1 MNFIDIFIAA
11 AFLVFGWIGFRRGIL
26 RTVLSIVGL
35 LVGGAA
41 GAIATPSIQSL
52 ISSSSFGFKPTIG
65 LTTIIL
71 GASLGMFLFGILGS
85 FLRVVLLPLPF
96 MKTIDSLIGFGLAIV
111 AVASISSTLSSAAQ
125 VIPNKTV
132 NNLFSQSQ
140 LISQIEQYLP
150 DRFKNAAQK
159 IQNVITDSPLPEVFR
174 SLVESRIAPSQLA
187 EDVNVPEIVNQS
199 VASTVRIDGIA
210 ESCSAAMVGT
220 GFIISPERV
229 ITNAHVVAG
238 VKDPV
243 VTLSNTKIQLG
254 GKVIAIDRKKDVAV
268 VYVPG
273 LNGDELTFI
282 GPATPNEIGFVVG
295 YPNGG
300 SLSTTAV
307 SVSSEFESFGTDIDG
322 NGETKRDVIVFGGDV
337 RPGNSGGPLLNQQGQ
352 VLGVVFAA
360 DAQNKNTGYAISP
373 GEVIKFITDAKSKT
387 EQIST
392 GDCAKT
398 RS

>member
-1 MNFIDIFIAA
+1 MNFIDVFIAA
-11 AFLVFGWIGFRRGIL
+11 AFLVFGLIGFRRGIL
-26 RTVLSIVGL
+26 RTVLSITGL

-52 ISSSSFGFKPTIG
+52 ISNNAFGFKPTIG
-65 LTTIIL
+65 LTSIIL

-85 FLRVVLLPLPF
+85 FLRVVLLPFPF
-96 MKTIDSLIGFGLAIV
+96 MKTIDSLIGFGLAII

-140 LISQIEQYLP
+140 FIAQIDLYLP
-150 DRFKNAAQK
+150 ERFKNAAQK
-159 IQNVITDSPLPEVFR
+159 IQNVITDSPLPEVFK
-174 SLVESRIAPSQLA
+174 SLVESRITPTQL
-187 EDVNVPEIVNQS
+187 ESDVAIPEIVTKS

-220 GFIISPERV
+220 GFIVSPERV

-238 VKDPV
+238 VIDPV
-243 VTLSNTKIQLG
+243 VTVSNSKTQLS
-254 GKVIAIDRKKDVAV
+254 GKVIAIDRKKDIAII
-268 VYVPG
+268 YVPG
-273 LNGDELTFI
+273 LNGEKLTFI

-300 SLSTTAV
+300 NLRTSAV
-307 SVSSEFESFGTDIDG
+307 SVSSEFESIGTDIDG

-337 RPGNSGGPLLNQQGQ
+337 RPGNSGGPLLNEQGQ

-360 DAQNKNTGYAISP
+360 DAENKNTGYALAPS
-373 GEVIKFITDAKSKT
+373 EVAKLVSET
-387 EQIST
+387 SSVMQEIET
-392 GDCAKT
+392 GKCAKAA
-398 RS
+398 

>member
-11 AFLVFGWIGFRRGIL
+11 AFLIFGWIGFRRGIL
-26 RTVLSIVGL
+26 RTILSIIGL
-35 LVGGAA
+35 IVGGAA

-52 ISSSSFGFKPTIG
+52 ISNNAFGFKPTIG
-65 LTTIIL
+65 LTSIIL
-71 GASLGMFLFGILGS
+71 GASLGMFLFGVLGS

-140 LISQIEQYLP
+140 LISQIDQYLP
-150 DRFKNAAQK
+150 ARFKDAAQK
-159 IQNVITDSPLPEVFR
+159 IQNVITDSPLPEVFK
-174 SLVESRIAPSQLA
+174 SLVESRITPTQL
-187 EDVNVPEIVNQS
+187 ETDVAIPEIVTKS

-220 GFIISPERV
+220 GFIVSPERV

-238 VKDPV
+238 VKEPV
-243 VTLSNTKIQLG
+243 ITLFNSQTQLG
-254 GKVIAIDRKKDVAV
+254 GRVIAIDRKKDIAIIF
-268 VYVPG
+268 VPG
-273 LNGDELTFI
+273 LTGEKLTFI
-282 GPATPNEIGFVVG
+282 GPVTPNEIGFVVG

-300 SLSTTAV
+300 NLRTMPV
-307 SVSSEFESFGTDIDG
+307 SVTSEFESIGTDIDG
-322 NGETKRDVIVFGGDV
+322 NGETRRDVIVFGGDV
-337 RPGNSGGPLLNQQGQ
+337 KPGNSGGPLLNDQGQ

-360 DAQNKNTGYAISP
+360 DSENKNTGYALAPSEVAKLVSETSSVMQAIET
-373 GEVIKFITDAKSKT
+373 GE
-387 EQIST
+387 
-392 GDCAKT
+392 CAKA
-398 RS
+398 S

>member
-11 AFLVFGWIGFRRGIL
+11 AFLIFGWIGFRRGIL
-26 RTVLSIVGL
+26 RTILSIIGL
-35 LVGGAA
+35 IVGGAA

-52 ISSSSFGFKPTIG
+52 ISNNAFGFKPTIG
-65 LTTIIL
+65 LTSIIL
-71 GASLGMFLFGILGS
+71 GASLGMFLFGVLGS

-140 LISQIEQYLP
+140 LISQIDQYLP
-150 DRFKNAAQK
+150 ARFKDAAQK
-159 IQNVITDSPLPEVFR
+159 IQNVITDSPLPEVFK
-174 SLVESRIAPSQLA
+174 SLVESRITPTQL
-187 EDVNVPEIVNQS
+187 ETDVAIPEIVTKS

-220 GFIISPERV
+220 GFIVSPERV

-238 VKDPV
+238 VKEPV
-243 VTLSNTKIQLG
+243 ITLFNSQTQLG
-254 GKVIAIDRKKDVAV
+254 GRVIAIDRKKDIAIIF
-268 VYVPG
+268 VPG
-273 LNGDELTFI
+273 LTGEKLTFI
-282 GPATPNEIGFVVG
+282 GPVTPNEIGFVVG

-300 SLSTTAV
+300 NLRTMPV
-307 SVSSEFESFGTDIDG
+307 SVTSEFESIGTDIDG
-322 NGETKRDVIVFGGDV
+322 NGETRRDVIVFGGDV
-337 RPGNSGGPLLNQQGQ
+337 KPGNSGGPLLNDQGQ

-360 DAQNKNTGYAISP
+360 DAENKNTGYALAPSEVAKLVSETSSVMQAIET
-373 GEVIKFITDAKSKT
+373 GE
-387 EQIST
+387 
-392 GDCAKT
+392 CAKA
-398 RS
+398 S

>member
-35 LVGGAA
+35 VAGGAA
-41 GAIATPSIQSL
+41 GAIATPSMQSL
-52 ISSSSFGFKPTIG
+52 ISNSTFGFKPTVG

-71 GASLGMFLFGILGS
+71 GASIGMFLFGILGS
-85 FLRVVLLPLPF
+85 FLRVVLLPFPF
-96 MKTIDSLIGFGLAIV
+96 MKMIDSLVGLVLSIA

-125 VIPNKTV
+125 IIPNKIV
-132 NNLFSQSQ
+132 NNLFAESQ
-140 LISQIEQYLP
+140 LISQINQYLP

-174 SLVESRIAPSQLA
+174 SLVESRIAPSQLT

-210 ESCSAAMVGT
+210 EICSAAMVGT
-220 GFIISPERV
+220 GFIISSERV

-238 VKDPV
+238 VKEPV
-243 VTLSNTKIQLG
+243 VTLSNTKIQLA

-268 VYVPG
+268 IYVPG
-273 LNGDELTFI
+273 LNGNKLTFM
-282 GPATPNEIGFVVG
+282 GPSTPNEIGFVVG

-300 SLSTTAV
+300 NLRISAV
-307 SVSSEFESFGTDIDG
+307 SVSSEFESIGTDIDG
-322 NGETKRDVIVFGGDV
+322 NDEVKRDVIVFGGDV
-337 RPGNSGGPLLNQQGQ
+337 RPGNSGGPLLNEQGQ
-352 VLGVVFAA
+352 VLGVVFAG
-360 DAQNKNTGYAISP
+360 DAENNKTGYALSPSEVAKMVSDAANLTQNQNTGYC
-373 GEVIKFITDAKSKT
+373 AKS
-387 EQIST
+387 
-392 GDCAKT
+392 
-398 RS
+398 

>member
-1 MNFIDIFIAA
+1 MNFIDVFIAA

-26 RTVLSIVGL
+26 RTVLSIIGL

-52 ISSSSFGFKPTIG
+52 ISNNAFGFKPTIG
-65 LTTIIL
+65 LTSIIL
-71 GASLGMFLFGILGS
+71 GASVGMFLFGILGS
-85 FLRVVLLPLPF
+85 FLRVVFLPFPF
-96 MKTIDSLIGFGLAIV
+96 MKTIDSLIGFVLAII

-140 LISQIEQYLP
+140 FIAQIDLYLP
-150 DRFKNAAQK
+150 ERFKNAAQK
-159 IQNVITDSPLPEVFR
+159 IQNVITDSPLPEVFK
-174 SLVESRIAPSQLA
+174 SLVESRITPTQL
-187 EDVNVPEIVNQS
+187 ESDVAIPEIVTKS

-220 GFIISPERV
+220 GFIVSPERV

-238 VKDPV
+238 VIDPV
-243 VTLSNTKIQLG
+243 VTVSNSKTQLS
-254 GKVIAIDRKKDVAV
+254 GKVIAIDRKKDIAII
-268 VYVPG
+268 YVPG
-273 LNGDELTFI
+273 LNGEKLTFI

-300 SLSTTAV
+300 NLRTSAV
-307 SVSSEFESFGTDIDG
+307 SVSSEFESIGTDIDG

-337 RPGNSGGPLLNQQGQ
+337 RPGNSGGPLLNEQGQ

-360 DAQNKNTGYAISP
+360 DAENKNTGYALAPSEVAKLIS
-373 GEVIKFITDAKSKT
+373 ETSSVMEAI
-387 EQIST
+387 ET
-392 GDCAKT
+392 GNCAKA
-398 RS
+398 S

>member
-1 MNFIDIFIAA
+1 MNFIDVFIPA

-26 RTVLSIVGL
+26 RTVLSIIGL

-52 ISSSSFGFKPTIG
+52 ISNNAFGFKPTIG
-65 LTTIIL
+65 LTSIIL

-85 FLRVVLLPLPF
+85 FLRVVLLPFPF
-96 MKTIDSLIGFGLAIV
+96 MKTIDSLIGFGLAII

-132 NNLFSQSQ
+132 NNLFSQSKF
-140 LISQIEQYLP
+140 IAQIDLYLP
-150 DRFKNAAQK
+150 ERFKNAAQK
-159 IQNVITDSPLPEVFR
+159 IQNVITDSPLPEVFK
-174 SLVESRIAPSQLA
+174 SLVESRITPTQL
-187 EDVNVPEIVNQS
+187 ESDVAIPEIVTKS

-220 GFIISPERV
+220 GFIVSPERV

-238 VKDPV
+238 VIDPV
-243 VTLSNTKIQLG
+243 VTVSNSKTQLS
-254 GKVIAIDRKKDVAV
+254 GKVIAIDRKKDIAII
-268 VYVPG
+268 YVPG
-273 LNGDELTFI
+273 LNGEKLTFI

-300 SLSTTAV
+300 NLRTSAV
-307 SVSSEFESFGTDIDG
+307 SVSSEFESIGTDIDG

-337 RPGNSGGPLLNQQGQ
+337 RPGNSGGPLLNEQGQ

-360 DAQNKNTGYAISP
+360 DAEHKNTGYALAPS
-373 GEVIKFITDAKSKT
+373 EVAKLVSET
-387 EQIST
+387 SSVMEAIET
-392 GDCAKT
+392 GNCAKA
-398 RS
+398 S

>member
-11 AFLVFGWIGFRRGIL
+11 AFLIFGWIGFRRGIL
-26 RTVLSIVGL
+26 RTILSIIGL
-35 LVGGAA
+35 IVGGAA

-52 ISSSSFGFKPTIG
+52 ISNNAFGFKPTIG
-65 LTTIIL
+65 LTSIIL
-71 GASLGMFLFGILGS
+71 GASLGMFLFGVLGS

-140 LISQIEQYLP
+140 LISQFDLYLP
-150 DRFKNAAQK
+150 ARFKDAAQK
-159 IQNVITDSPLPEVFR
+159 IQNVITDSPLPEVFK
-174 SLVESRIAPSQLA
+174 SLVESRITPTQL
-187 EDVNVPEIVNQS
+187 ETDVAIPEIVTKS

-220 GFIISPERV
+220 GFIVSPERV

-238 VKDPV
+238 VKEPV
-243 VTLSNTKIQLG
+243 ITLFNSQTQLG
-254 GKVIAIDRKKDVAV
+254 GRVIAIDRKKDIAIIF
-268 VYVPG
+268 VPG
-273 LNGDELTFI
+273 LTGEKLTFI
-282 GPATPNEIGFVVG
+282 GPVTPNEIGFVVG

-300 SLSTTAV
+300 NLRTMPV
-307 SVSSEFESFGTDIDG
+307 SVTSEFESIGTDIDG
-322 NGETKRDVIVFGGDV
+322 NGETRRDVIVFGGDV
-337 RPGNSGGPLLNQQGQ
+337 KPGNSGGPLLNDQGQ

-360 DAQNKNTGYAISP
+360 DAENKNTGYALAPSEVAKLVSETSSVMQAIET
-373 GEVIKFITDAKSKT
+373 GE
-387 EQIST
+387 
-392 GDCAKT
+392 CAKA
-398 RS
+398 S

>member
-1 MNFIDIFIAA
+1 
-11 AFLVFGWIGFRRGIL
+11 V
-26 RTVLSIVGL
+26 
-35 LVGGAA
+35 
-41 GAIATPSIQSL
+41 
-52 ISSSSFGFKPTIG
+52 
-65 LTTIIL
+65 
-71 GASLGMFLFGILGS
+71 
-85 FLRVVLLPLPF
+85 
-96 MKTIDSLIGFGLAIV
+96 LAIV

-132 NNLFSQSQ
+132 NNLFAESQ
-140 LISQIEQYLP
+140 LISQINQYLP

-268 VYVPG
+268 IFVPG
-273 LNGDELTFI
+273 LNGNELTFI

>member
-1 MNFIDIFIAA
+1 
-11 AFLVFGWIGFRRGIL
+11 
-26 RTVLSIVGL
+26 
-35 LVGGAA
+35 
-41 GAIATPSIQSL
+41 
-52 ISSSSFGFKPTIG
+52 
-65 LTTIIL
+65 
-71 GASLGMFLFGILGS
+71 MFLFGILGS
-85 FLRVVLLPLPF
+85 FLRVILLPFPF
-96 MKTIDSLIGFGLAIV
+96 MKTIDSLIGFVLAIV

-132 NNLFSQSQ
+132 NNLFAESQ
-140 LISQIEQYLP
+140 LILQINQYLP

-187 EDVNVPEIVNQS
+187 EDVDVPEIVNQS

-268 VYVPG
+268 IYVPG
-273 LNGDELTFI
+273 LNGNKLTFI

-300 SLSTTAV
+300 NLRTSAV
-307 SVSSEFESFGTDIDG
+307 SVSSEFESLGTDIDG

-337 RPGNSGGPLLNQQGQ
+337 RPGNSGGPLLNEQGQ

-360 DAQNKNTGYAISP
+360 DAENKNTGYALAPS
-373 GEVIKFITDAKSKT
+373 EVAKLVSET
-387 EQIST
+387 ASLMQEIET
-392 GDCAKT
+392 GSCAKAA
-398 RS
+398 

>member
-1 MNFIDIFIAA
+1 MNFIDVFIAA

-26 RTVLSIVGL
+26 RTVLSIIGL

-52 ISSSSFGFKPTIG
+52 ISNNAFGFKPTIG
-65 LTTIIL
+65 LTSIIL

-85 FLRVVLLPLPF
+85 FLRVVLLPFPF
-96 MKTIDSLIGFGLAIV
+96 MKTIDSLIGFGLAII

-140 LISQIEQYLP
+140 FIAQIDLYLP
-150 DRFKNAAQK
+150 ERFKNAAQK
-159 IQNVITDSPLPEVFR
+159 IQNVITDSPLPEVFK
-174 SLVESRIAPSQLA
+174 SLVESRITPTQL
-187 EDVNVPEIVNQS
+187 ESDVAIPEIVTKS

-220 GFIISPERV
+220 GFIVSPERV

-238 VKDPV
+238 VIDPV
-243 VTLSNTKIQLG
+243 VTVSNSKTQLS
-254 GKVIAIDRKKDVAV
+254 GKVIAIDRKKDIAII
-268 VYVPG
+268 YVPG
-273 LNGDELTFI
+273 LIGEKLTFI

-300 SLSTTAV
+300 NLRTSAV
-307 SVSSEFESFGTDIDG
+307 SVSSEFESIGTDIDG

-337 RPGNSGGPLLNQQGQ
+337 RPGNSGGPLLNEQGQ

-360 DAQNKNTGYAISP
+360 DAENKNTGYALAPS
-373 GEVIKFITDAKSKT
+373 EVAKLVSET
-387 EQIST
+387 SSVMEAIET
-392 GDCAKT
+392 GNCAKA
-398 RS
+398 S

>member
-11 AFLVFGWIGFRRGIL
+11 AFLIFGWIGFRRGIL
-26 RTVLSIVGL
+26 RTILSIIGL
-35 LVGGAA
+35 IVGGAA

-52 ISSSSFGFKPTIG
+52 ISSNAFGFKPTIG
-65 LTTIIL
+65 LTSIIL

-85 FLRVVLLPLPF
+85 FLRVVLLPFPF

-140 LISQIEQYLP
+140 IISQIDQYLP
-150 DRFKNAAQK
+150 ERFKNAAQK
-159 IQNVITDSPLPEVFR
+159 IQNVITDSPLPEVFK
-174 SLVESRIAPSQLA
+174 SLVESRITPTQL
-187 EDVNVPEIVNQS
+187 ESDVAIPEIVTKS

-220 GFIISPERV
+220 GFIVSPERV

-238 VKDPV
+238 VKEPV
-243 VTLSNTKIQLG
+243 ITLFNSQTQLG
-254 GKVIAIDRKKDVAV
+254 GRVIAIDRKKDIAIIF
-268 VYVPG
+268 VPG
-273 LNGDELTFI
+273 LTGEKLTFI
-282 GPATPNEIGFVVG
+282 GPVTPNEIGFVVG

-300 SLSTTAV
+300 NLRTMPV
-307 SVSSEFESFGTDIDG
+307 SVTSEFESIGTDIDG
-322 NGETKRDVIVFGGDV
+322 NGETRRDVIVFGGDV
-337 RPGNSGGPLLNQQGQ
+337 KPGNSGGPLLNDQGQ

-360 DAQNKNTGYAISP
+360 DAENKNTGYALAPSEVAKLVSETSSVMQAIET
-373 GEVIKFITDAKSKT
+373 GE
-387 EQIST
+387 
-392 GDCAKT
+392 CAKV
-398 RS
+398 S

>member
-11 AFLVFGWIGFRRGIL
+11 AFLIFGWIGFRRGIL
-26 RTVLSIVGL
+26 RTILSIIGL
-35 LVGGAA
+35 IVGGAA

-52 ISSSSFGFKPTIG
+52 ISNNAFGFKPTIG
-65 LTTIIL
+65 LTSMIL
-71 GASLGMFLFGILGS
+71 GASLGMFLFGVLGS

-140 LISQIEQYLP
+140 LISQIDQYLP
-150 DRFKNAAQK
+150 ERFKDAAQK
-159 IQNVITDSPLPEVFR
+159 IQNVITDSPLPEVFK
-174 SLVESRIAPSQLA
+174 SLVESRITPTQL
-187 EDVNVPEIVNQS
+187 ETDVAIPEIVTKS

-220 GFIISPERV
+220 GFIVSPERV

-238 VKDPV
+238 VKEPV
-243 VTLSNTKIQLG
+243 ITLFNSQTQLG
-254 GKVIAIDRKKDVAV
+254 GRVIAIDRKKDIAIIF
-268 VYVPG
+268 VPG
-273 LNGDELTFI
+273 LTGEKLTFI
-282 GPATPNEIGFVVG
+282 GPVTPNEIGFVVG

-300 SLSTTAV
+300 NLRTMPV
-307 SVSSEFESFGTDIDG
+307 SVTSEFESIGTDIDG
-322 NGETKRDVIVFGGDV
+322 NGETRRDVIVFGGDV
-337 RPGNSGGPLLNQQGQ
+337 KPGNSGGPLLNDQGQ

-360 DAQNKNTGYAISP
+360 DAENKNTGYALAPSEVAKLVSETSSVMQAIET
-373 GEVIKFITDAKSKT
+373 GE
-387 EQIST
+387 
-392 GDCAKT
+392 CAKA
-398 RS
+398 S

>member
-11 AFLVFGWIGFRRGIL
+11 AFLIFGWIGSRRGIL
-26 RTVLSIVGL
+26 RTILSIIGL
-35 LVGGAA
+35 IVGGAA

-52 ISSSSFGFKPTIG
+52 ISNSAFGFKPTIG
-65 LTTIIL
+65 LTSIIL
-71 GASLGMFLFGILGS
+71 GASLGMFLFGVLGS

-140 LISQIEQYLP
+140 LISQIDQYLP
-150 DRFKNAAQK
+150 ERFKDAAQK
-159 IQNVITDSPLPEVFR
+159 IQNVITDSPLPEVFK
-174 SLVESRIAPSQLA
+174 SLVESRITPTQL
-187 EDVNVPEIVNQS
+187 ETNVAIPEIVTKS

-220 GFIISPERV
+220 GFIVSPERV

-238 VKDPV
+238 VKEPV
-243 VTLSNTKIQLG
+243 ITLFNSQTQLG
-254 GKVIAIDRKKDVAV
+254 GRVIAIDRKKDIAIIF
-268 VYVPG
+268 VPG
-273 LNGDELTFI
+273 LTGEKLTFI
-282 GPATPNEIGFVVG
+282 GPVTPNEIGFVVG

-300 SLSTTAV
+300 NLRTMPV
-307 SVSSEFESFGTDIDG
+307 SVTSEFESIGTDIDG
-322 NGETKRDVIVFGGDV
+322 NGETRREVIVFGGDV
-337 RPGNSGGPLLNQQGQ
+337 KPGNSGGPLLNDQGQ

-360 DAQNKNTGYAISP
+360 DAENKNTGYALAPSEVAKLVSETSSVMQAIET
-373 GEVIKFITDAKSKT
+373 GE
-387 EQIST
+387 
-392 GDCAKT
+392 CAKA
-398 RS
+398 S